1 MIQKKIGFLGFGHMA
16 QIIFSA
22 LIKAN
27 LIHYSQVSFFRRDLA
42 KSAQNQR
49 DFGIAS
55 VSLKQLIEDS
65 DILFLC
71 VRPQQFCEL
80 SESLPTFDFSGKL
93 VISVLGG
100 TTLST
105 LEKGFGCDVC
115 LIRSMPNIA
124 SEVGQGMTILS
135 YASSCDPTSKELA
148 VELFESMGQVS
159 VLPES
164 MMDVACGMA
173 GSGPGFVLRL
183 IEAMAEAGKKQGMQD
198 ADALKIAAQTFL
210 GAASLV
216 LNGSKPST
224 LLKQIATPQGTT
236 AAGFESM
243 NQTEIDVHFTLA
255 VEAAAKRSKQLSAP
269 A

>member
-1 MIQKKIGFLGFGHMA
+1 MIREKIGFLGFGHMA

-22 LIKAN
+22 LIQSN
-27 LIHYSQVSFFRRDLA
+27 LIHPSQVSFFRRDLSKA
-42 KSAQNQR
+42 AQNES
-49 DFGIAS
+49 DFGITS
-55 VSLKQLIEDS
+55 VSLKQLIEGS
-65 DILFLC
+65 DVFFLC
-71 VRPQQFCEL
+71 VRPQQFHEL
-80 SESLPTFDFSGKL
+80 SERLKEFDFSSKL

-105 LEKGFGCDVC
+105 LEKGFGQSAS

-135 YASSCDPTSKELA
+135 YSSSCEPAFIKLTIQ
-148 VELFESMGQVS
+148 LFELMGLVS
-159 VLPES
+159 VQAES

-183 IEAMAEAGKKQGMQD
+183 IEAMALAGKKQSMKD
-198 ADALKIAAQTFL
+198 EDALKIAAQTFL

-216 LNGSKPST
+216 LNGFIPSV

-236 AAGFESM
+236 AAGFDSM
-243 NQTEIDVHFTLA
+243 NQTEVDAHFTSA
-255 VEAAAKRSKQLSAP
+255 VEAAAARSKQLSSP
-269 A
+269 V